1 MRIQLLPSACN
12 AYEVVINRWCIGYV
26 SPDRLLGFRAKLTGR
41 PYGELDPFETS
52 TFTTKEAAK
61 DAIIA
66 VFKTRIKGSA
76 TIENPTRAPVSGV
89 PLQVISHAKLRL
101 EHPRLQ
107 VVNRSTGIPTATIQA
122 NFAGQSGAENRRR

>member
-12 AYEVVINRWCIGYV
+12 TYEVVINRWCIGYV

-52 TFTTKEAAK
+52 KFATKEAAK

-66 VFKTRIKGSA
+66 AFKTRIKDSG
-76 TIENPTRAPVSGV
+76 TVENPTKAPVRETAF
-89 PLQVISHAKLRL
+89 PVILHT
-101 EHPRLQ
+101 
-107 VVNRSTGIPTATIQA
+107 RSRFQ
-122 NFAGQSGAENRRR
+122 